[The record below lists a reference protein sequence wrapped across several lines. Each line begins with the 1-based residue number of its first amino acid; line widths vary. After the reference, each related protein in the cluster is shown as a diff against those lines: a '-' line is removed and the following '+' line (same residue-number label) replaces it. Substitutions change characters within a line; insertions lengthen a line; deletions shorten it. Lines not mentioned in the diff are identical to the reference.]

1 MTSTS
6 YRLDPLDRGFVGP
19 LTRRQ
24 VVVLG
29 AGLVLWMLFSLV
41 LDAVVAGC
49 VVMAVTALVSVP
61 PFAGQPIINW
71 LPVWCGWMFRG
82 RWARRWVRPLH
93 LVTGGP
99 LSKGPSLPPWL
110 GGLRIIAH
118 PDEQWAAIHDTSG
131 KTITAHLQVAGS
143 GFTCLSPDQMDFLLS
158 GWGQVFGA
166 VAADDGLV
174 RVTWSDVARGVPLVG
189 HDEWAAG
196 LRASDGN
203 LAAYRRFVATQQ
215 PLRHDLIVTISI
227 QVTSLR
233 HAEVQVEAMERLRA
247 AVTIVTDA
255 LSDAKLAV
263 HGPLTSGEVA
273 YLMRLGLDPT
283 GVEPPGGMRP
293 GSLVH
298 TLGHVPVGAAG
309 PMYVNCSL
317 NDVRIDASTH
327 RTLWVESWPERRQ
340 AADWFDPIL
349 ACDLD
354 ETIEQRVFTL
364 VIEPISEI
372 KAVNELRHAAA
383 RHGGD
388 HQAAAEGRSR
398 FDAFKR
404 RKADAVDERE
414 HELADGHVPVAY
426 VGLVTI
432 TTAQPDGL
440 DRATRAL
447 KRRCARH
454 RVFLRELWGRMDV
467 GYAAGLPIGLGL
479 SREPF

>member
-233 HAEVQVEAMERLRA
+233 HAEARSKRW
-247 AVTIVTDA
+247 
-255 LSDAKLAV
+255 
-263 HGPLTSGEVA
+263 SGCA
-273 YLMRLGLDPT
+273 
-283 GVEPPGGMRP
+283 PP
-293 GSLVH
+293 
-298 TLGHVPVGAAG
+298 
-309 PMYVNCSL
+309 
-317 NDVRIDASTH
+317 
-327 RTLWVESWPERRQ
+327 
-340 AADWFDPIL
+340 
-349 ACDLD
+349 
-354 ETIEQRVFTL
+354 
-364 VIEPISEI
+364 
-372 KAVNELRHAAA
+372 
-383 RHGGD
+383 
-388 HQAAAEGRSR
+388 
-398 FDAFKR
+398 
-404 RKADAVDERE
+404 
-414 HELADGHVPVAY
+414 
-426 VGLVTI
+426 
-432 TTAQPDGL
+432 
-440 DRATRAL
+440 
-447 KRRCARH
+447 
-454 RVFLRELWGRMDV
+454 
-467 GYAAGLPIGLGL
+467 
-479 SREPF
+479 